1 MNIER
6 AFGHL
11 KGRFRRLMWLDAKTE
26 ENKVKI
32 ILTACVLH
40 NICVLSQDDIEDFY
54 NSQENANQDNTNQE
68 QETEST
74 TTEFFTRDGIAK
86 RNQIING
93 M

>member
-40 NICVLSQDDIEDFY
+40 KICVLSQDDIEEFY
-54 NSQENANQDNTNQE
+54 NSQENTIQE

-86 RNQIING
+86 RNQIKYG